1 MDNNKIIIILLLI
14 IIGILLL
21 LIGTTIFPSMNKED
35 CRLEITSPDSLNEG
49 DNLTVKLS
57 DAQNQ
62 PLSGKTVKIS
72 LKNSSASKEYAVT
85 TDSNGTAVLTLSEEN
100 IGTFNVTC
108 SFEGDETYKETSTS
122 KEITVSAVKTASIT
136 DENSIEANRPRND
149 PNYKG
154 YTPNHES
161 EIVNGWNP
169 AEHETYREKMSDG
182 TIKIHYDDGYF
193 RLVDENGYVITYGY
207 GG

>member
-1 MDNNKIIIILLLI
+1 MDNNKIIIVLLVI

-21 LIGTTIFPSMNKED
+21 LIGATIFPTMNKED
-35 CRLEITSPDSLNEG
+35 CRLEITSQDSINEG
-49 DNLTVKLS
+49 DNLTVQLI
-57 DAQNQ
+57 DAKNQ

-85 TDSNGTAVLTLSEEN
+85 TDSNGIAVLTLSEEH

-108 SFEGDETYKETSTS
+108 SFEGDGTYKETSTS
-122 KEITVSAVKTASIT
+122 KEITISAAKTAST
-136 DENSIEANRPRND
+136 DEDSIEANRPRND

-161 EIVNGWNP
+161 EVINGWNP

-182 TIKIHYDDGYF
+182 TVKIHYDDGYF